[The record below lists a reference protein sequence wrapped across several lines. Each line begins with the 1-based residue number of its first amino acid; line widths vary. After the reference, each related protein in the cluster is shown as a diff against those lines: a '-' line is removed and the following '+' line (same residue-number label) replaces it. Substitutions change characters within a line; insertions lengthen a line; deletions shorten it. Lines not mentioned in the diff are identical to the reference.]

1 MGLFDSYN
9 DIPKNNPRE
18 SSRTTN
24 PVFAEP
30 TNTSSLFGK
39 MNEPRPVVVI
49 PRNGQIDDD
58 LLHRL
63 ESHTEKKYGAVSTEV
78 GKSLTLHDFGEMG
91 NILMEMTK
99 VTKDLDVSTI
109 QKNRGGLLAFV
120 KRTYEDVKAEILSRT
135 TTAEGA
141 IKKGQEQIAKETA
154 KMRKFQSV
162 MDQSQAKIFETV
174 QDLNNQTPS
183 YVQAAKLLKEKI
195 ETAHNQM
202 TAEQSVDI
210 RRAQTQLQLVEEL
223 FRRHIMRIQ
232 QLELQAFDC
241 QTCSDNSRKL
251 VIHATSFMH
260 CLPDVLISVQ
270 QYAASLAQNKFAA
283 QLANIA
289 DSFNSALAAGNKA
302 VNDTAI
308 TVDTLLANPIV
319 KAETMD
325 TMRTAISNTAKQ
337 LTENQTTASAGREAM
352 LKQQTAAQQEL
363 LSKIS

>member
-9 DIPKNNPRE
+9 DSQDTSRG
-18 SSRTTN
+18 SSRNIT

-30 TNTSSLFGK
+30 TQTSSLFGR

-49 PRNGQIDDD
+49 PRNGVIDDD

-63 ESHTEKKYGAVSTEV
+63 ESHTEQKYGEVSAAV
-78 GKSLTLHDFGEMG
+78 GKSMTLHDFGMMG

-135 TTAEGA
+135 TTAEDA
-141 IKKGQEQIAKETA
+141 IKKGQAQIAKETA
-154 KMRKFQSV
+154 KMRNFLSV
-162 MDQSQAKIFETV
+162 MDQTQVKIFETV
-174 QDLNNQTPS
+174 ADLKQQTPS
-183 YVQAAKLLKEKI
+183 YVAAAKILKEKI
-195 ETAHNQM
+195 ETAHSQM

-260 CLPDVLISVQ
+260 VLPDILISVQ
-270 QYAASLAQNKFAA
+270 QYSASLAQNKFAA
-283 QLANIA
+283 QLTNIA
-289 DSFNSALAAGNKA
+289 AGFNSALVAGNKA

-308 TVDTLLANPIV
+308 TVDTLLTSPIV

-325 TMRTAISNTAKQ
+325 TMRTAITNTAKQ
-337 LTENQTTASAGREAM
+337 LTENQTTATAGREAM
-352 LKQQTAAQQEL
+352 LAQQTAAQKEL
-363 LSKIS
+363 LVQIS

>member
-9 DIPKNNPRE
+9 DQQDN
-18 SSRTTN
+18 SRGGSRNT

-30 TNTSSLFGK
+30 NNQTTSLFGR
-39 MNEPRPVVVI
+39 MNEPRPVVAI

-63 ESHTEKKYGAVSTEV
+63 ESHTEKKYGEVSASV
-78 GKSLTLHDFGEMG
+78 GKSMTLHDFGEMG

-99 VTKDLDVSTI
+99 VTKDLDVTTI

-154 KMRKFQSV
+154 KMRQFLSV
-162 MDQSQAKIFETV
+162 MDQAQVKIFETV
-174 QDLNNQTPS
+174 ADLKQQTPS
-183 YVQAAKLLKEKI
+183 YVAAAKILKEKI
-195 ETAHNQM
+195 ESAHGQM

-260 CLPDVLISVQ
+260 VLPDILISVQ
-270 QYAASLAQNKFAA
+270 QYAASLAQNKFAE
-283 QLANIA
+283 QLTNIA
-289 DSFNSALAAGNKA
+289 AGFNSALVAGNKA
-302 VNDTAI
+302 VNDTAL
-308 TVDTLLANPIV
+308 TVDTLLARPIV
-319 KAETMD
+319 TAETMD
-325 TMRTAISNTAKQ
+325 TMRTAIANTAKQ
-337 LTENQTTASAGREAM
+337 LTENQTTATAGREAM
-352 LKQQTAAQQEL
+352 LAQQTAAQKEL
-363 LSKIS
+363 LSQIS